1 MDFTEKTI
9 ATEPIFEGKV
19 IRVRR
24 DTVVLP
30 NGREAKRE
38 LIAHPGGVGIIA
50 VNQKREV
57 LMVEQYRIAFRTVL
71 LEVPAGKL
79 EVGEDP
85 LECGV
90 RELSEE
96 TGYEAGK
103 VQFLG
108 EYYPTPGYC
117 EEKITLYLATQLQ
130 PGKQHLDQDEFL
142 SVKTIPLDTLYEMV
156 MNNQIHDAKTV
167 IAVLKAKAILG

>member
-9 ATEPIFEGKV
+9 GTEPIFDGRV

-38 LIAHPGGVGIIA
+38 LIAHPGGVGVIA
-50 VNQKREV
+50 VNHKREV
-57 LMVEQYRIAFRTVL
+57 LMVEQYRIAFKTVL

-79 EVGEDP
+79 EYGEDP
-85 LECGV
+85 LACGM

-103 VQFLG
+103 IQPLG

-117 EEKITLYLATQLQ
+117 EEKITLYLATQLRQ
-130 PGKQHLDQDEFL
+130 GKQHLDQDEFL
-142 SVKTIPLDTLYEMV
+142 DVKTMPLDTLYEMV
-156 MNNQIHDAKTV
+156 MRNEIHDAKTA
-167 IAVLKAKAILG
+167 IAVLKTKAILG

>member
-167 IAVLKAKAILG
+167 IAVLKAKAILS